1 MSGKKDMQKVVTQ
14 IRKYITENGLKAKV
28 HTLWQEAP
36 DTVRHL
42 NIGFNVFVEVKNVDS
57 AALDELYKFSEQF
70 NYKPLP
76 EEEFLVAPAL
86 LPTVRKVWIR
96 NV

>member
-1 MSGKKDMQKVVTQ
+1 MSGKKNTQIVVAQ

-36 DTVRHL
+36 DRARGL
-42 NIGFNVFVEVKNVDS
+42 EIGFNVFVEVRNVDS
-57 AALDELYKFSEQF
+57 VALDELYKFAEQF
-70 NYKPLP
+70 NYKHLI
-76 EEEFLVAPAL
+76 EEEFLGAPAL
-86 LPTVRKVWIR
+86 PPTVRKVWIR